1 MINDKTHELIYDT
14 MWGINN
20 FEASSKINKLLYM
33 HRGRVCQLTGNTTSM
48 SLRSFTDPG
57 LDYGDFLIDVLVD
70 IEHPLLI
77 LISDA

>member
-1 MINDKTHELIYDT
+1 
-14 MWGINN
+14 
-20 FEASSKINKLLYM
+20 M
-33 HRGRVCQLTGNTTSM
+33 HRSGVCKLTCDATFM

-57 LDYGDFLIDVLVD
+57 LDYDDFLIDILVD